1 MGTIKMKRPLMLS
14 EMRAYLDLDVA
25 VHRVQ
30 TLRKRFDAQ
39 ATRRCVLRDGNN
51 VYKHISLRDLRALRG
66 EIFSSLMAFMLVR
79 ARRGKAGKG
88 RRGFQHESRKESNPA
103 NGKA

>member
-1 MGTIKMKRPLMLS
+1 
-14 EMRAYLDLDVA
+14 MRRKLTLAEQEAYLTLGRAARRLQV
-25 VHRVQ
+25 
-30 TLRKRFDAQ
+30 LRKRFDAQ